1 MKYKLRPTKTMAA
14 AALALGVLASPAA
27 LAAKDVTF
35 AVAIALETL
44 DPYNTNST
52 LNQAAG
58 KAYYEGLFEFDKDL
72 KIQPLLATGYEV
84 SPDGLVYTI
93 KLRQGVKFHDGTDF
107 TAEAVKVNLDRVSNP
122 ENRLARYTQFK
133 SVDKTEV
140 VDPYTVRITLKEPFS
155 AFINAL
161 AHPSAMMISPAA
173 LQKYGKDIA
182 FNPVGTGPFKFVEWK
197 PAEYL
202 KVAKF
207 DGYWQKGLPH
217 VDTLTFRTVTDN
229 NTRAA
234 VVQTGEA
241 QFAFPV
247 PYEQAAVLAKND
259 KIELVD
265 HRNSIMAR
273 YMSMNVMQKPFDNVK
288 VRQAINYAI
297 NKEALAK
304 VAFAGY
310 ASVVDGVV
318 PQGVD
323 FAHKTG
329 PWPYDPAKA
338 RELLKEAGYPNGFE
352 STLWSAYNDGTS
364 VKVVQFLQQQ
374 LAQVGI
380 KVSVEVLESGQ
391 RVQRVQ
397 QVQKPEDAKVRL
409 YYAGWSSSTGE
420 ADWGLRPLLATAAFP
435 PVMNNVSYY
444 SNTKVDE
451 NLQKALSTT
460 DREEKTR
467 LYKEAQEII
476 WNEAP
481 WAFLVT
487 QSNLYVKAKNLTG
500 AYVMPDTSFWF
511 REVDLK

>member
-35 AVAIALETL
+35 AVANALETL